1 MTGRTTD
8 RSLFDDLTRSR
19 SKALTSRR
27 VLLGGGAAV
36 AAASVSRNALGAA
49 LQEGNE
55 PIKIGAPYN
64 LNGAL
69 ASIDNPARD
78 GSLLA
83 VKEINAAGGVLG
95 RQIELIVYDGKS
107 DLTTVTNI
115 TKQLIEEDDVVALV
129 GLTDTSF
136 MLAAGQI
143 AQDSG
148 RPFLDVG
155 GTAPII
161 TSVGDYIFMV
171 PFGDNVQASAGA
183 EFAVKQGWAT
193 AALLYDSAN
202 DYTNFLASYFKARFT
217 ADDLA
222 GQILDESTYQPGD
235 PEYSSQLTEF
245 QNLNPQPAFLYVAAM
260 PENIGSIV
268 AQARDFGLEQPILGG
283 DGYDT
288 PLLVELAGDKSHD
301 VYFTNH
307 AGLLGGSP
315 EGEAFVAAY
324 QAEYNRAPESAF
336 AALGYDGVRLM
347 ADAIGRA
354 GSTDGA
360 AIRDALQATQG
371 FKGATGEISYQPG
384 SRIPQKSVAIVEI
397 VDEQQTLVEI
407 VVPVK
412 VAEE

>member
-1 MTGRTTD
+1 MTGRAID
-8 RSLFDDLTRSR
+8 RSTPPQSTHR
-19 SKALTSRR
+19 ANRR
-27 VLLGGGAAV
+27 AVLGGAAAAM
-36 AAASVSRNALGAA
+36 AAAGVSRRAIGASA
-49 LQEGNE
+49 QSSDT

-83 VKEINAAGGVLG
+83 VKQINEAGGVLG
-95 RQIELIVYDGKS
+95 RPIELIVYDGKS

-115 TKQLIEEDDVVALV
+115 TKQLIEEDNVVALV
-129 GLTDTSF
+129 GLTDTSY

-143 AQDSG
+143 AQEAE

-183 EFAVKQGWAT
+183 EFAVKQGWT
-193 AALLYDSAN
+193 SAALLYDSAN

-288 PLLVELAGDKSHD
+288 PLLVELSGDKSHD

-336 AALGYDGVRLM
+336 AALGFDGVKLM
-347 ADAIGRA
+347 VDAIARA
-354 GSTDGA
+354 GNTEGP

-384 SRIPQKSVAIVEI
+384 IRIPQKSVAVIEI
-397 VDEQQTLVEI
+397 VDGKQTLVEI
-407 VVPVK
+407 VVPAV

>member
-8 RSLFDDLTRSR
+8 RSTPPRPTRR
-19 SKALTSRR
+19 T
-27 VLLGGGAAV
+27 VLGGAAGAI
-36 AAASVSRNALGAA
+36 AAAGLATTGIGAA
-49 LQEGNE
+49 AQSSDD

-83 VKEINAAGGVLG
+83 VKQINEAGGVLG
-95 RQIELIVYDGKS
+95 RPIELIVYDGKS

-115 TKQLIEEDDVVALV
+115 TKQLIEEDNVVALV
-129 GLTDTSF
+129 GLTDTSY

-143 AQDSG
+143 AQEAG

-183 EFAVKQGWAT
+183 EFAVKQGWT
-193 AALLYDSAN
+193 SAALLYDSAN
-202 DYTNFLASYFKARFT
+202 DYTNFLASYFKDRFT

-245 QNLNPQPAFLYVAAM
+245 QNLEPQPAFLYVAAM

-336 AALGYDGVRLM
+336 AALGFDGVKLM
-347 ADAIGRA
+347 VDAIARA
-354 GSTDGA
+354 GNTEGA

-384 SRIPQKSVAIVEI
+384 VRIPQKSVAIIEI
-397 VDEQQTLVEI
+397 VDGSQTLVEI
-407 VVPVK
+407 VVPAV

>member
-8 RSLFDDLTRSR
+8 RFTPPQSTRR
-19 SKALTSRR
+19 A
-27 VLLGGGAAV
+27 VLAGAASAV
-36 AAASVSRNALGAA
+36 AAAGVARTGLGASA
-49 LQEGNE
+49 QSSDE

-83 VKEINAAGGVLG
+83 VKQINEAGGVLG
-95 RQIELIVYDGKS
+95 RPIELVVYDGKS

-115 TKQLIEEDDVVALV
+115 TKQLIEEDNVVALV
-129 GLTDTSF
+129 GLTDTSY

-143 AQDSG
+143 AQEAG

-183 EFAVKQGWAT
+183 EFAVKQGWTT

-245 QNLNPQPAFLYVAAM
+245 QNLEPQPAFLYVAAM

-268 AQARDFGLEQPILGG
+268 AQARNFGLEQPILGG

-336 AALGYDGVRLM
+336 AALGFDGVKLM
-347 ADAIGRA
+347 ADAIARA
-354 GSTDGA
+354 GNTEGA

-384 SRIPQKSVAIVEI
+384 ARIPQKSVAIIEI
-397 VDEQQTLVEI
+397 IDGQQTLVEI
-407 VVPVK
+407 VVPAV

>member
-1 MTGRTTD
+1 MTARQSA
-8 RSLFDDLTRSR
+8 RMLP
-19 SKALTSRR
+19 SRR
-27 VLLGGGAAV
+27 AL
-36 AAASVSRNALGAA
+36 LGAA
-49 LQEGNE
+49 AIAAGAHALHTSAQSSTG

-64 LNGAL
+64 LTGAL

-83 VKEINAAGGVLG
+83 VKELNAAGGVLG
-95 RQIELIVYDGKS
+95 RPVELIVYDGRS
-107 DLTTVTNI
+107 DLTAVTNI
-115 TKQLIEEDDVVALV
+115 TKQLIEEDHVVALV

-143 AQDSG
+143 AQAAG

-183 EFAVKQGWAT
+183 EFAVKQGWST
-193 AALLYDSAN
+193 AVLLYDNAN
-202 DYTNFLASYFKARFT
+202 DYTNFLAAYFKARFT
-217 ADDLA
+217 AEDLA

-245 QNLNPQPAFLYVAAM
+245 QNLNPQPAFLYIAAM

-324 QAEYNRAPESAF
+324 HTEYNRAPESAF
-336 AALGYDGVRLM
+336 AALGYDGVKLM
-347 ADAIGRA
+347 ADAIERA
-354 GSTDGA
+354 GTTDGA
-360 AIRDALQATQG
+360 AVRDALQATHG
-371 FKGATGEISYQPG
+371 FRGATGEISYPVG
-384 SRIPQKSVAIVEI
+384 SRIPQKSVAIIEI
-397 VDEQQTLVEI
+397 VDERQTLVEI
-407 VVPVK
+407 VVPQH
-412 VAEE
+412 VADEES

>member
-1 MTGRTTD
+1 MTGRKSDSTPSGD
-8 RSLFDDLTRSR
+8 PAPSR
-19 SKALTSRR
+19 LHAAPSRR
-27 VLLGGGAAV
+27 AV
-36 AAASVSRNALGAA
+36 LGAA
-49 LQEGNE
+49 AVTAAAGIVRGAGEAAAQESDE

-95 RQIELIVYDGKS
+95 RPIELVVYDGKS

-115 TKQLIEEDDVVALV
+115 TKQMIEEDKVVALV

-143 AQDSG
+143 AQEAE

-183 EFAVKQGWAT
+183 EFAIKQGWT
-193 AALLYDSAN
+193 SSALLYDSAN
-202 DYTNFLASYFKARFT
+202 DYTNFLASYFKDRFT

-222 GQILDESTYQPGD
+222 GQILEESTYQPGD

-245 QNLNPQPAFLYVAAM
+245 QNLNPQPSFLYVAAM

-307 AGLLGGSP
+307 AGLLGGAP

-347 ADAIGRA
+347 ADAISRA
-354 GSTDGA
+354 GSTEGP
-360 AIRDALQATQG
+360 AIRDALQATEG
-371 FKGATGEISYQPG
+371 FKGATGDISYQPG
-384 SRIPQKSVAIVEI
+384 SRIPQKSVAIIEI
-397 VDEQQTLVEI
+397 IDEQQTLVEV
-407 VVPVK
+407 VVPEK